1 MSSTQNFI
9 CDKTVVEPEVD
20 FIPAFKYGRQ
30 TGSSPISS
38 NRLGRDEIPATIPL
52 FFEVK
57 AMLTFTD
64 IGRHRKYEMV
74 ADKPCL

>member
-52 FFEVK
+52 F
-57 AMLTFTD
+57 L
-64 IGRHRKYEMV
+64 R
-74 ADKPCL
+74 